1 MFDVDKQWLERLYQA
16 IYHVDLIGEEDLL
29 WELKGLEIK
38 FFKLELEDFEWQRLA
53 DIEDELDIA

>member
-16 IYHVDLIGEEDLL
+16 IYHVDLIGKDDLL

-38 FFKLELEDFEWQRLA
+38 FFKLELEDFEWARLGE
-53 DIEDELDIA
+53 IEDELYL